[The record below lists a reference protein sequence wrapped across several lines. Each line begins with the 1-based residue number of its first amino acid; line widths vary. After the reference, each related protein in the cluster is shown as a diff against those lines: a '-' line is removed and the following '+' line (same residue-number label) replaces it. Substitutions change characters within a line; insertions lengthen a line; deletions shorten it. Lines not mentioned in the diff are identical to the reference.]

1 MIHSSKTKILT
12 EAAIMIAMATVL
24 SYIKIF
30 ELPQGGSITLE
41 MVPLII
47 MSYRHNTK
55 WGLLTALVHG
65 LLQMVTGIQNVLYC
79 PTLLSQMGCILLD
92 YLMGFGV
99 LGLAGGISRA
109 LKGGVKGIVTGTL
122 CACVLRY
129 LCSFLSGFLLWGAY
143 APEGMSP
150 AFYSLVY
157 NASYMIP
164 DTVIVIVVCL
174 LLYKANPKLYKA

>member
-1 MIHSSKTKILT
+1 MINSSKTKILV
-12 EAAIMIAMATVL
+12 EAAVMIALATVL
-24 SYIKIF
+24 SYVKLF
-30 ELPQGGSITLE
+30 EMPQGGSITLE

-55 WGLLTALVHG
+55 WGILTAVVHG
-65 LLQMVTGIQNVLYC
+65 LLQMITGIQNVLYC
-79 PTLLSQMGCILLD
+79 PTLMSQLGCILLD

-99 LGLAGGISRA
+99 LGLAGCVSRA
-109 LKGGVKGIVTGTL
+109 LKGGVKGIITGSIFVCL
-122 CACVLRY
+122 LRY
-129 LCSFLSGFLLWGAY
+129 LCSFLSGYLLWGAY

-164 DTVIVIVVCL
+164 DTIIVVIVCL
-174 LLYKANPKLYKA
+174 LLYRANPKLYKS